1 VIIISNCKRY
11 KNELFDKNKLP
22 QHLAIIMDGNGRWAE
37 KKGLPRSAG
46 HREGAKT
53 VRKVITSC
61 LNFNIPI
68 LTLFT
73 FSTENWKRPKNEIN
87 YLIKLFERVLNKE
100 KENLIRNNIK
110 INFIGRLNELPNSL
124 NETMNELSKSTR
136 KNNKLI
142 LNIAINYGGRAEI
155 VDAFKSIALKI
166 VENKIN
172 IKEINENIIRDN
184 LYTHNLPDPD
194 LLIRTAGEMRVS
206 NFMIWQ
212 VAYTEFW
219 VTPIFWPDFSENNL
233 IEAIINFQ
241 KRVRK
246 YGYRGF
252 LSFFDNILERV
263 PLFYNCYN
271 NRFVG
276 IERIIQH
283 SSQTWI

>member
-1 VIIISNCKRY
+1 MVIISNYKRY
-11 KNELFDKNKLP
+11 KNEIFDKNKLP
-22 QHLAIIMDGNGRWAE
+22 KHLAIIMDGNGRWAE

-53 VRKVITSC
+53 VRRVITSC

-68 LTLFT
+68 LTLFA

-100 KENLIRNNIK
+100 KENLIKNNIK

-166 VENKIN
+166 VENKID
-172 IKEINENIIRDN
+172 IKEINENIIKNN

-194 LLIRTAGEMRVS
+194 LLIRTAGEMRIS

-233 IEAIINFQ
+233 VEAIINFQ

-246 YGYRGF
+246 YGGK
-252 LSFFDNILERV
+252 V
-263 PLFYNCYN
+263 
-271 NRFVG
+271 
-276 IERIIQH
+276 
-283 SSQTWI
+283 

>member
-1 VIIISNCKRY
+1 MVIISNYKRY
-11 KNELFDKNKLP
+11 KNEIFDKNKLP
-22 QHLAIIMDGNGRWAE
+22 KHLAIIMDGNGRWAE

-46 HREGAKT
+46 HREGTKT
-53 VRKVITSC
+53 VRRVITSC

-68 LTLFT
+68 LTLFA

-100 KENLIRNNIK
+100 KENLIKNNIK

-166 VENKIN
+166 VENKID
-172 IKEINENIIRDN
+172 IKEINENIIRNN

-194 LLIRTAGEMRVS
+194 LLIRTAGEMRIS

-233 IEAIINFQ
+233 VEAIINFQ

-246 YGYRGF
+246 YGGK
-252 LSFFDNILERV
+252 V
-263 PLFYNCYN
+263 
-271 NRFVG
+271 
-276 IERIIQH
+276 
-283 SSQTWI
+283 